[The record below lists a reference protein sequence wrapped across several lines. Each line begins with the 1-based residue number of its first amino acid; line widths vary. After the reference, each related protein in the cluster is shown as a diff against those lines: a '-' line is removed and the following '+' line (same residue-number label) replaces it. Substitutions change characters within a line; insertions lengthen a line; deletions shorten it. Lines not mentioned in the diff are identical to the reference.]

1 MQEQISIENQFSFY
15 EKKSNNVFKRA
26 LEDLKVEYEDNQD
39 YIFLIVQWQEKLIIS
54 VLSIPNIE
62 ININII
68 MFIFL
73 I

>member
-1 MQEQISIENQFSFY
+1 MRKFSD
-15 EKKSNNVFKRA
+15 VFKKA
-26 LEDLKVEYEDNQD
+26 LEDLKAEYEDNQD
-39 YIFLIVQWQEKLIIS
+39 YIFLMIQEQEKLIIS